1 MSIPAAVL
9 AAEGGAGSL
18 TEINPAT
25 AVLTWIT
32 FGIAFIVLS
41 RRAWPALAAKLEA
54 RELRIAE
61 GLRKAEEAEERARL
75 LVEQQARLLDEA
87 RREAHQLLAA
97 RRAAA
102 EREANAVLESAQA
115 AMAEERKRRKQ
126 EIALE
131 QAQVLK
137 ELKQAAV
144 DLTLLTAAHVLE
156 RDLDGDQD
164 RDLAKQAVEEAAA
177 GRELVKPPGNEQP
190 RGRGC
195 TKVTPMTVA
204 K

>member
-1 MSIPAAVL
+1 MAITAAVL

-32 FGIAFIVLS
+32 FGITFIVLR

-61 GLRKAEEAEERARL
+61 GLRKAGEAEERARL

-87 RREAHQLLAA
+87 RREAHQLLTA

-102 EREANAVLESAQA
+102 EREAKALLASAQA

-131 QAQVLK
+131 QAQALK

-144 DLTLLTAAHVLE
+144 DLTLLTAAHVLK
-156 RDLDGDQD
+156 RNLDDDAG
-164 RDLAKQAVEEAAA
+164 RELATQAVEEAGA
-177 GRELVKPPGNEQP
+177 GRELVSHSV
-190 RGRGC
+190 R
-195 TKVTPMTVA
+195 T
-204 K
+204 

>member
-1 MSIPAAVL
+1 
-9 AAEGGAGSL
+9 
-18 TEINPAT
+18 
-25 AVLTWIT
+25 
-32 FGIAFIVLS
+32 
-41 RRAWPALAAKLEA
+41 
-54 RELRIAE
+54 
-61 GLRKAEEAEERARL
+61 
-75 LVEQQARLLDEA
+75 
-87 RREAHQLLAA
+87 
-97 RRAAA
+97 
-102 EREANAVLESAQA
+102 
-115 AMAEERKRRKQ
+115 MAEERKRRKQ